1 MVAMTE
7 SAEVCA
13 EPRRGRPRSVE
24 ADAAIL
30 AATLELAI
38 EVGVRAL
45 SMDEVAARA
54 GVSKATI
61 YRRWSSKE
69 AMILDALRSAVE
81 PVGAVDHGSLGQDL
95 RHYLTDMAARMNVS
109 RGDVLPHLIEVACY
123 DPAIRTSLDDWVRHR
138 RAPLLA
144 ILERGVARGELP
156 ADSDLELLLDALI
169 GPFVYRRLLT
179 GGAIDETVVERLLA
193 LVLPAV

>member
-1 MVAMTE
+1 MGAMTE
-7 SAEVCA
+7 PADMCA
-13 EPRRGRPRSVE
+13 EPRRGRPRSAE
-24 ADAAIL
+24 ADIAIL
-30 AATLELAI
+30 AAALELAI
-38 EVGVRAL
+38 EVGVRAM

-69 AMILDALRSAVE
+69 AMILDALRSAIE
-81 PVGAVDHGSLGQDL
+81 PVGAVDHGSLGADL
-95 RHYLTDMAARMNVS
+95 RHYLSDMTARMTVS

-144 ILERGVARGELP
+144 ILERGVERGELP
-156 ADSDLELLLDALI
+156 VDTDLELLLDALI

-179 GGAIDETVVERLLA
+179 GGAIDESVVDRLLA
-193 LVLPAV
+193 LVLPTV

>member
-156 ADSDLELLLDALI
+156 ADTDLELLLDALI